1 MTILTGLIATV
12 IAGVNAAVG
21 DRVAGQCRDAGG
33 LHRHAVWNVIGVAV
47 YLAYGRVKSRLA

>member
-1 MTILTGLIATV
+1 MPLSEIASL
-12 IAGVNAAVG
+12 ANAWSG
-21 DRVAGQCRDAGG
+21 DAGG